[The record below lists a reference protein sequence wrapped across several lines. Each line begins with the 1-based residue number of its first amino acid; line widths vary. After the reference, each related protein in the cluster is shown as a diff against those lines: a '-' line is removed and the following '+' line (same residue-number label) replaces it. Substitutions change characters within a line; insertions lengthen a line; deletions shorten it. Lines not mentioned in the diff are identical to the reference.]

1 MTLSFATIRF
11 FAVVRQTLKAGSGD
25 RATQSRLMF
34 SRAVRVKEGSPRL
47 RIEKVPVAAE
57 VT

>member
-1 MTLSFATIRF
+1 MTLSLATIRF
-11 FAVVRQTLKAGSGD
+11 FAVVRQTLRQVAGD

-34 SRAVRVKEGSPRL
+34 SRAVQVKEGSPRL